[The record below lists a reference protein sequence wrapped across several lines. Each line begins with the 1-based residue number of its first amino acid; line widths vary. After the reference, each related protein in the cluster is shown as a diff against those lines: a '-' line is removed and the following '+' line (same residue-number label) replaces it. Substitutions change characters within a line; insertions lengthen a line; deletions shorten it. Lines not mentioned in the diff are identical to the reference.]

1 MKKEFL
7 LNLLVLLTIFSGAS
21 GESYNKNRN
30 VKNKILNILLQL
42 YNDVDSEDYDYEAS
56 GTKKISKNFKNS
68 NLFDQLKLSICR

>member
-30 VKNKILNILLQL
+30 VENKILNILLQL
-42 YNDVDSEDYDYEAS
+42 YNDVDSEDYDYEAP

-68 NLFDQLKLSICR
+68 NLFDQLKLLICR